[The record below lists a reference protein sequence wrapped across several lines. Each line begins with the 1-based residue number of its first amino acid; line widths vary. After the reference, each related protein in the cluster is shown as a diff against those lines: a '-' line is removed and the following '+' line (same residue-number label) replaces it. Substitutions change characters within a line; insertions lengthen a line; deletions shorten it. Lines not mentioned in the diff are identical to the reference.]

1 MEKYRRQYPDAD
13 IALFEPDRENAD
25 MFFANIFS
33 YSQRKRLCE
42 AAFIST
48 RQSLLTRQAEL
59 APMLARRGIRLD
71 LSRLDDAKR
80 TLSSALEDP
89 RPLHSRPMATA
100 PKDLKAKFE
109 AATAAAKQTKKKPDN
124 ATLLKLYSYYKQAT
138 EGDVTGS
145 RPGGFD
151 FVGGAKFDAWSK
163 LKGTSKD
170 EAMQNYIKQ
179 VEKLNRD

>member
-1 MEKYRRQYPDAD
+1 
-13 IALFEPDRENAD
+13 
-25 MFFANIFS
+25 
-33 YSQRKRLCE
+33 
-42 AAFIST
+42 
-48 RQSLLTRQAEL
+48 
-59 APMLARRGIRLD
+59 
-71 LSRLDDAKR
+71 
-80 TLSSALEDP
+80 
-89 RPLHSRPMATA
+89 MAA
-100 PKDLKAKFE
+100 PKKVDLKAQFE
-109 AATAAAKQTKKKPDN
+109 AAAAAAKQTKKKPDN

-179 VEKLNRD
+179 VEKLNRE